1 MDDPNLIDELQREV
15 ESKEAVILALT
26 SQLETTAEQLER
38 MRRTGP
44 VSGQKES
51 GFGAGVN
58 AQIRDFLAEFDES
71 SPLEHFERIEIGIEQ
86 ILEILAGSNTSIAE
100 LRKLPKDEL
109 ENTLSEDEESD
120 EEAVAEKTAEEKEE
134 DFWAATK
141 ARLMQEADSQHDE
154 DEMGALFSGEKK
166 DASSDSAAD
175 EDDEEATPEAKAP
188 VLQPVS
194 IPPEPE
200 EMPELPKPV
209 TTITDAKKLEEAVTE
224 RDQFISYLVGRLRR
238 AESYPFPPINWESA
252 MSVPEDLKKSVMVLE
267 KHLKDHLRQSEL
279 SVSLERAALTR
290 ERSKLCQVKSQL
302 QDEIQKMVAISN
314 APARSTPEERMN
326 RLFDLPKDTG
336 PKTLE

>member
-44 VSGQKES
+44 VGGQKES
-51 GFGAGVN
+51 GFGPGVN

-100 LRKLPKDEL
+100 LRKLPKSEL
-109 ENTLSEDEESD
+109 ESTLSDDEETEEELDAEKSP
-120 EEAVAEKTAEEKEE
+120 EEAEE

-141 ARLMQEADSQHDE
+141 ARLLQEAESQDDE
-154 DEMGALFSGEKK
+154 EEMGVLFSGEKE
-166 DASSDSAAD
+166 DSSSESAAKND
-175 EDDEEATPEAKAP
+175 GGNQAEAKAN
-188 VLQPVS
+188 VVQPIA

-200 EMPELPKPV
+200 ELPELPKPV

-224 RDQFISYLVGRLRR
+224 RDQFIFYLVARLRR
-238 AESYPFPPINWESA
+238 AESYPFPPINWESVV
-252 MSVPEDLKKSVMVLE
+252 SVPEDLKKSVMVLE

-314 APARSTPEERMN
+314 APTRSTPEERMN
-326 RLFDLPKDTG
+326 RLFDIPKDTG